1 MIAESADIL
10 QVLQKNFP
18 QIAERALQEEIAEVG
33 KLFHFRAGEVIMNFG
48 SYVKMVPLVVSGSI
62 KVTREDDEEG
72 RELFLYFLGA
82 GETCAM
88 SFTCCMMHKK
98 SDIRTEAME
107 DTTIIGIPIRYV
119 DAWMGKYQSWKNFV
133 MTTYDSKMK
142 EMVRTIDNIAFRAL
156 DERLLKYLEAR
167 KESTGSTIISATHQ
181 EIADDLNVSREAIS
195 RLLKKLENMGD
206 VELGRNQIK
215 IVD

>member
-33 KLFHFRAGEVIMNFG
+33 KLFHFRSGEVIMNFG

-167 KESTGSTIISATHQ
+167 KESTGSAIISATHQ